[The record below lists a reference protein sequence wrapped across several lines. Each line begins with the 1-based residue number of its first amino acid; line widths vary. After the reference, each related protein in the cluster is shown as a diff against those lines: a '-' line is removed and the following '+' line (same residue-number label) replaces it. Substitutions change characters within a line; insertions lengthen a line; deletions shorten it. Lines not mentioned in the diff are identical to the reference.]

1 MAALRR
7 EGAAG
12 SLPDDVAERL
22 FALAFALEQL
32 GRDLDGLAHCVNEF
46 SQSRAG
52 SSRTMTARPG
62 H

>member
-46 SQSRAG
+46 AQSRAG

>member
-1 MAALRR
+1 VATPPTWPRYGAK
-7 EGAAG
+7 GAAG

-46 SQSRAG
+46 AQSPPAL
-52 SSRTMTARPG
+52 PG
-62 H
+62 R